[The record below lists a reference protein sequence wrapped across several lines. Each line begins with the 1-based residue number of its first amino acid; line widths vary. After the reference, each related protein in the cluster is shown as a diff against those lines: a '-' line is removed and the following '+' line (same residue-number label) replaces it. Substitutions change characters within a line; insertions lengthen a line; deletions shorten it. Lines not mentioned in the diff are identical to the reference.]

1 MMTRAWGRVRVCS
14 MPLGG
19 RGFLGGVSCFMLA
32 AWMHDLSPF
41 LVRFSDSIGVRWY
54 GLSYAIGFLIAWLI
68 LRFAARRNM
77 TPIPEYRLADM
88 LLILVFSVIVGG
100 RVGYAVV
107 YDPALITEFSSS
119 PPFWGMFAITKGGMA
134 YHGAVVGVM
143 IGGWIVSRG
152 FKERGKRMYATPWR
166 HVMDLCAFAC
176 TIGLGLGRVANFING
191 ELLGK
196 IVAAPGEPAPWW
208 SVKFPQELLDGH
220 APELTPEQQVKL
232 DELIKSVG
240 PIATRD
246 ERVDSIARMI
256 EAVQHSGT
264 QTATRLA
271 KDLPALLSARHPSQ
285 LYQAFFEGVV
295 LTVIVWF
302 VWRKARKP
310 GVVGAWFLIG
320 YGVLR
325 VVAEF
330 FRLPDAQFGNS
341 GRIGAMGIELSRG
354 QWLSVAMVVA
364 GLVALV
370 VVSRRDELRF
380 AGWMKRAQQ

>member
-1 MMTRAWGRVRVCS
+1 
-14 MPLGG
+14 
-19 RGFLGGVSCFMLA
+19 MLA
-32 AWMHDLSPF
+32 AWMHDISPF
-41 LVRFSDSIGVRWY
+41 LVRFSDTIGVRWY
-54 GLSYAIGFLIAWLI
+54 GLSYAAGFLVAWLI
-68 LRFAARRNM
+68 LRFAAKRNM
-77 TPIPEYRLADM
+77 TPIPEHRLADM

-100 RVGYAVV
+100 RVGYALV
-107 YDPALITEFSSS
+107 YDPALFTEFTSSA
-119 PPFWGMFAITKGGMA
+119 PFWGMFAITKGGMA

-152 FKERGKRMYATPWR
+152 FKERGTRMYVTPWR

-196 IVAAPGEPAPWW
+196 IVAAPGEVAPWW

-220 APELTPEQQVKL
+220 APELSAEQQVKL

-240 PIATRD
+240 PIATD
-246 ERVDSIARMI
+246 NERADSIARMI

-264 QTATRLA
+264 QTAVRLS
-271 KDLPALLSARHPSQ
+271 KELPALLSARHPSQ

-295 LTVIVWF
+295 LTALVWF

-310 GVVGAWFLIG
+310 GVVGSWFLIG
-320 YGVLR
+320 YGILR

-330 FRLPDAQFGNS
+330 FRLPDAQFGTS
-341 GRIGAMGIELSRG
+341 GKIGALGIELSRG
-354 QWLSVAMVVA
+354 QWLSVGMVAIGV
-364 GLVALV
+364 GFLIWI
-370 VVSRRDELRF
+370 SRRKEQSYP
-380 AGWMKRAQQ
+380 GWMRSAPTA